1 MQEKKTSKTSSDVK
15 TTKTP
20 EVKPVVKEAAKK
32 VETPVAAPKK
42 TETVKK
48 AEPVAAKKAEPVV
61 AKKVEPVVEKK
72 AETKEAEKKAVKKA
86 PKKKEETKTGIFLQ
100 IGGAEYNLSDLE
112 NKVKDQFVADG
123 HRAGC
128 IKDLNIYVKPE
139 ENKAYYVI
147 NDNKFSG
154 DINLL

>member
-1 MQEKKTSKTSSDVK
+1 MQEKKTSKTSSDVRAA
-15 TTKTP
+15 KTP
-20 EVKPVVKEAAKK
+20 EIKPVAKEVAKK

-48 AEPVAAKKAEPVV
+48 AEPAVAAAAKKAEPV
-61 AKKVEPVVEKK
+61 AEKK
-72 AETKEAEKKAVKKA
+72 AETKVKETEKKAVKKA
-86 PKKKEETKTGIFLQ
+86 APKKKEESKTGIFLQ

-112 NKVKDQFVADG
+112 NKVKDQFVAEG

-154 DINLL
+154 DINLM